1 MSSDTVHDPISIFG
15 PFIPTIVILLLL
27 LIIIIIIVVVVIV
40 VVRTRI
46 HNPI

>member
-15 PFIPTIVILLLL
+15 PFIPTIII
-27 LIIIIIIVVVVIV
+27 IIIIIIVVVVV
-40 VVRTRI
+40 VVRMRI

>member
-15 PFIPTIVILLLL
+15 PFIPTII
-27 LIIIIIIVVVVIV
+27 IIIIIIVVVVV
-40 VVRTRI
+40 VVVMRMRI

>member
-15 PFIPTIVILLLL
+15 PFIPTIIII
-27 LIIIIIIVVVVIV
+27 IIIIIIVVVVVVV
-40 VVRTRI
+40 VVRMRI

>member
-1 MSSDTVHDPISIFG
+1 MSSDTIHDPISISG
-15 PFIPTIVILLLL
+15 PFIPAIVILIIII
-27 LIIIIIIVVVVIV
+27 IIIIIIVVVVIV

>member
-15 PFIPTIVILLLL
+15 PFIPTIII
-27 LIIIIIIVVVVIV
+27 IIIIIIVVVVV
-40 VVRTRI
+40 VVVMRMRI